1 VQRSKASPSMSFS
14 RSHLKVNEWLRI
26 NCSSGGER
34 TRLKWFINE
43 IEAKPENVRQYKKS
57 LGLHLQVKK
66 SQHQFILRCRSLYNE
81 VLAET
86 ASTLLLESNERQEL
100 QAQSVSSNSSIAID
114 SCLHDYN
121 LLVLLVMRLLLQSI
135 NVS

>member
-26 NCSSGGER
+26 NCSSGEER

-86 ASTLLLESNERQEL
+86 ASTLLLESNERL
-100 QAQSVSSNSSIAID
+100 AQSISLASRTIVN
-114 SCLHDYN
+114 SCLDHCI
-121 LLVLLVMRLLLQSI
+121 LLAYLIMRCCYSRLMLFETL
-135 NVS
+135 